1 MYIYIYITG
10 LDFGAH
16 VMLGE
21 LLIIPFLFSTLSFTY
36 VVDQFHQLSNI
47 ENASERTEHEIQV
60 LSSG

>member
-1 MYIYIYITG
+1 
-10 LDFGAH
+10 
-16 VMLGE
+16 MLGE

-47 ENASERTEHEIQV
+47 ENASERTEHEIQL